1 MIGVVLSLALFAALA
16 ASARRMQKRRRIAAV
31 ASSLPGA
38 SPESAILLDDL
49 GELDAALRA
58 RRCICG
64 GFLQSLGERSE
75 PRDGRMLRVVR
86 GECGRCEKVQ
96 SVYFDTAT
104 LLH

>member
-1 MIGVVLSLALFAALA
+1 MIGVVLTLALLAALV
-16 ASARRMQKRRRIAAV
+16 ASARRIQKRRRIAVV

-38 SPESAILLDDL
+38 SPESAIVLDDL
-49 GELDAALRA
+49 GELNAALRA

-75 PRDGRMLRVVR
+75 PLDARILRVVR
-86 GECGRCEKVQ
+86 AECGRCEKVQ
-96 SVYFDTAT
+96 TVYFDTAT